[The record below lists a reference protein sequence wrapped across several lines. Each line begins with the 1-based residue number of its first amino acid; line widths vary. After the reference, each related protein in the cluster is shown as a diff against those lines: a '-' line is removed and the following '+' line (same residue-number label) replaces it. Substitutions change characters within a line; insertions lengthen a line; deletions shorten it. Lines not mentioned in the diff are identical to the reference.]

1 MGSAGDLKSSIATT
15 LSATWDMRDGTVVPR
30 TDDVK
35 LANGAVKLTATFLY
49 ADLVHSTTL
58 AQVFDRRVAAK
69 IVRCFLSSVTRLIK
83 ERGGEVRSF
92 DGDRVMGVFVGKAK
106 NTSAA
111 LCALNIAYVVEK
123 LLRPMAEEEYPSLKA
138 KGFVIRHCA
147 GVHSGEA
154 LVVRGGVRGDN
165 DLVFIGSPPNLAAK
179 LSEVRR
185 TGAYSYITQ
194 SVHDHMHES
203 ARLSKDKSQSRWTRE
218 TRQLNGVNL
227 TCYRSGWWVRP

>member
-1 MGSAGDLKSSIATT
+1 MGIAGDLKSSISTT
-15 LSATWDMRDGTVVPR
+15 LSANWDMRDGTVVPR

-35 LANGAVKLTATFLY
+35 LTNGAVKLTATFLY
-49 ADLVHSTTL
+49 ADLARSTTL
-58 AQVFDRRVAAK
+58 AQVFDHRVAAK

-111 LCALNIAYVVEK
+111 LCALNIAYVVEE
-123 LLRPMAEEEYPSLKA
+123 LLRPMAEAKYPSLKA
-138 KGFVIRHCA
+138 KGFVIRHCT
-147 GVHSGEA
+147 GVHSGET

-179 LSEVRR
+179 LSEVRSV
-185 TGAYSYITQ
+185 GASSYITH
-194 SVHDHMHES
+194 SVHDNMHES
-203 ARLSKDKSQSRWTRE
+203 ARMSGDKTQSRWTQE
-218 TRQLNGVNL
+218 TRKLNDVAWR
-227 TCYRSGWWVRP
+227 CYRSGWWVRP